1 MSIKI
6 QCPRCGVRCG
16 VNERLAGRKTHCPS
30 CDAEIKVP
38 TLEAIQAAKAKRE
51 AARAVAAPAAQP
63 SKPVSASK
71 SSAPPVSQEPK
82 KAEDK
87 GFEELPLGAGRKK
100 VEAEMDMTPM
110 VDVTFL
116 LLIFFM
122 VTASFSLQKSIA
134 LPPQQ
139 SDAPSSS
146 PVEKE
151 QEEMDQVSLQV
162 NEFGGFLVL
171 AADWEREVAG
181 KPALVAALREAKQSL
196 GAQVRLAIECHEAAE
211 LQHLVNAMD
220 AGALCEYTEMQVTQ
234 VDGF

>member
-6 QCPRCGVRCG
+6 QCPRCSARCG
-16 VNERLAGRKTHCPS
+16 VNERMAGRKTRCPS

-38 TLEAIQAAKAKRE
+38 TMEIIE
-51 AARAVAAPAAQP
+51 AARAKKEVSREPLAASTRLAKAIPVAKPA
-63 SKPVSASK
+63 
-71 SSAPPVSQEPK
+71 APPVS
-82 KAEDK
+82 KAAQKEEDK

-181 KPALVAALREAKQSL
+181 KPALVAALREAKQGL
-196 GAQVRLAIECHEAAE
+196 GAQVRLAIECHESAE

-220 AGALCEYTEMQVTQ
+220 AGAICEYSEMQVTQ